1 MRGLKA
7 LLIIG
12 GALCF
17 LSAQPALAKTGDFG
31 FFTGISEGRKLPKS
45 TELLLEKNSNSKD
58 EVEAVYKEVMFL
70 TGTPTVF
77 QGKMTTTIGSY
88 DTAKSPGEYTVEYKV
103 ESTDSTNDEDNKI
116 ERTIKYAVDFRKE
129 GDQVIKDYEI
139 DKAGDWSETMT
150 INGVQ
155 YSLDAE
161 QSYSNIGI
169 IESLTPGVTYYKGD
183 ISHRAV
189 YTADENKVTWELS
202 GSFYG
207 YDCAWSSA
215 ETQRID
221 ATVKTDQWQMQYQIR
236 PSVSVGKMLQYSE
249 NEPTAISFSGN
260 YREVMQNLS
269 GLSYNIYSIPA
280 NLTYSVPATG
290 TVSIDSFNN
299 FEQLIAPDLSFLK
312 GHFAEYDIKKL
323 FAMQILDGQ
332 PSFYQ
337 PSQAITRGEYVKML
351 VKAVKLPIEEQKK
364 TKGRKNNVVNIVFP
378 DVTEDRPDYPYIM
391 AAYKKGLAVGR
402 DNGHFYTDA
411 PIERQEAIV
420 ILMRTIGLET
430 LGLDNTPVTS
440 FTDNQY
446 IANWAKREVY
456 AANRLGIITGDDDGK
471 FKPTSYVTKAEAAAF
486 VNRLVDYMRQD
497 LRTDYTEHI
506 VNYAN

>member
-169 IESLTPGVTYYKGD
+169 IELSL
-183 ISHRAV
+183 I
-189 YTADENKVTWELS
+189 
-202 GSFYG
+202 
-207 YDCAWSSA
+207 
-215 ETQRID
+215 
-221 ATVKTDQWQMQYQIR
+221 
-236 PSVSVGKMLQYSE
+236 
-249 NEPTAISFSGN
+249 
-260 YREVMQNLS
+260 
-269 GLSYNIYSIPA
+269 
-280 NLTYSVPATG
+280 
-290 TVSIDSFNN
+290 
-299 FEQLIAPDLSFLK
+299 
-312 GHFAEYDIKKL
+312 
-323 FAMQILDGQ
+323 
-332 PSFYQ
+332 
-337 PSQAITRGEYVKML
+337 
-351 VKAVKLPIEEQKK
+351 
-364 TKGRKNNVVNIVFP
+364 
-378 DVTEDRPDYPYIM
+378 
-391 AAYKKGLAVGR
+391 
-402 DNGHFYTDA
+402 
-411 PIERQEAIV
+411 
-420 ILMRTIGLET
+420 
-430 LGLDNTPVTS
+430 
-440 FTDNQY
+440 
-446 IANWAKREVY
+446 
-456 AANRLGIITGDDDGK
+456 
-471 FKPTSYVTKAEAAAF
+471 
-486 VNRLVDYMRQD
+486 
-497 LRTDYTEHI
+497 HI
-506 VNYAN
+506 